1 MKWLFLLGFWLG
13 SLRISAQ
20 TNTDTTK
27 ILSGGSLKEVKV
39 RTRYEK
45 WQKDSADIR
54 IIHRK
59 RLQEADFK
67 PPIRLEN
74 GLVIEGPFT
83 WLALKISGKQ
93 KRAQKFK
100 AEMEA
105 HERETLFD
113 IRYNAPLV
121 KRLTGIQDDST
132 AYTFIRENPMSRAF
146 FDSATELEL
155 MQWIRD
161 RYRAWKK

>member
-1 MKWLFLLGFWLG
+1 MRWLFLIPLFG
-13 SLRISAQ
+13 SLHLYAQ
-20 TNTDTTK
+20 QNGDTIK

-39 RTRYEK
+39 RTPYEK
-45 WQKDSADIR
+45 WQKDSADNRVIN
-54 IIHRK
+54 RK

-93 KRAQKFK
+93 KRAKKFK

-105 HERETLFD
+105 HEREMLFD
-113 IRYNAPLV
+113 IRYNATLV
-121 KRLTGIQDDST
+121 KRLTRLQTDSA
-132 AYTFIRENPMSRAF
+132 AYAFIRENPMSRAF
-146 FDSATELEL
+146 FNEASELEL

-161 RYRAWKK
+161 KYRAWKK